1 MRILIIGQLPKE
13 IGGNYTTGAANVVY
27 ELSKQ
32 REDGVLYYTYG
43 TNITDSA
50 AIKASSFLYQ
60 YIGYKFR
67 PFSMLLTALCHP
79 LDIFRHMIW

>member
-1 MRILIIGQLPKE
+1 MKVLLIGQLPKE

-32 REDGVLYYTYG
+32 REDGVLYYIYG

-50 AIKASSFLYQ
+50 AIKAKFVSVSVYWLQVLVLSGCFL
-60 YIGYKFR
+60 
-67 PFSMLLTALCHP
+67 
-79 LDIFRHMIW
+79 

>member
-50 AIKASSFLYQ
+50 AIKASRFCISILATSSVLSVCFLQ
-60 YIGYKFR
+60 PCVILWT
-67 PFSMLLTALCHP
+67 FSGT
-79 LDIFRHMIW
+79 

>member
-32 REDGVLYYTYG
+32 RDDGVRFCISILATSSVLSVCFLQPCVILWTFSG
-43 TNITDSA
+43 T
-50 AIKASSFLYQ
+50 
-60 YIGYKFR
+60 
-67 PFSMLLTALCHP
+67 
-79 LDIFRHMIW
+79 

>member
-43 TNITDSA
+43 TNICL
-50 AIKASSFLYQ
+50 LYTSPSP
-60 YIGYKFR
+60 R
-67 PFSMLLTALCHP
+67 
-79 LDIFRHMIW
+79 D